1 MASFFSSLFTIL
13 TVYFA
18 AVPSQRNQKV
28 AGDHV
33 QNQSQFLAGHAA
45 GLAVRPSA
53 SSSPAHCSR
62 YPDELKS
69 NTSIATDDKT
79 HDWSQNSDGERPRSS
94 ISQLTPRPGALDTR
108 REFVSVAPVHW
119 SREAQEYQIDSR
131 WRISCNTAVACHTE
145 SR

>member
-1 MASFFSSLFTIL
+1 MS
-13 TVYFA
+13 
-18 AVPSQRNQKV
+18 NQQA

-45 GLAVRPSA
+45 RLAAWPSA

-62 YPDELKS
+62 YPDELNPLRFICLYSEPRFLHWKS
-69 NTSIATDDKT
+69 NTSIATDDRT
-79 HDWSQNSDGERPRSS
+79 HDWSQNSNGERPRSS
-94 ISQLTPRPGALDTR
+94 ISQLTPRPRALDTR
-108 REFVSVAPVHW
+108 REFVSVAPGHW